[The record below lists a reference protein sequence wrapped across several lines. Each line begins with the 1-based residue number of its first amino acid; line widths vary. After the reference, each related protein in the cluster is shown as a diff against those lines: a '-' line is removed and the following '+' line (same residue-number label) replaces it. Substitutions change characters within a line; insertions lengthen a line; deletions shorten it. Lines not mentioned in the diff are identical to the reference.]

1 MKFYPKVEVFF
12 DERNILVCREF
23 LALSEYVFTFSKRSY
38 HKEDILKILITTTM
52 KKSIGWECDRRGVFV

>member
-1 MKFYPKVEVFF
+1 MKFYPKEEVFF
-12 DERNILVCREF
+12 DERYILVCREV

-52 KKSIGWECDRRGVFV
+52 KKSIG